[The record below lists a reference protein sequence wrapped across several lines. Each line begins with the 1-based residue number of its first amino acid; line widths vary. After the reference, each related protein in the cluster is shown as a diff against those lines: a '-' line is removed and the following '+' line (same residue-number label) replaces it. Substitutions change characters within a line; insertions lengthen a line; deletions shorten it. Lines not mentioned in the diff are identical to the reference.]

1 MSYYDDW
8 DGTVANPTVYVE
20 NGAASWVLDSN
31 GNPYVVTKRYKMG
44 FDLTP
49 KAQKAETTLPQTQS
63 IRPFMLVF

>member
-1 MSYYDDW
+1 MSSW
-8 DGTVANPTVYVE
+8 DGSVVNPTVYVE
-20 NGAASWVLDSN
+20 NGLESWVLDSN

-49 KAQKAETTLPQTQS
+49 KAQKAETTLQTQS

>member
-1 MSYYDDW
+1 MSSW
-8 DGTVANPTVYVE
+8 DGTVVNPTVYVE
-20 NGAASWVLDSN
+20 NGLESWVLDSN

-49 KAQKAETTLPQTQS
+49 KAQKAETTLQTQS

>member
-1 MSYYDDW
+1 MSSW
-8 DGTVANPTVYVE
+8 DGSVVNPTVYVE
-20 NGAASWVLDSN
+20 NGLESWVLDSN

-49 KAQKAETTLPQTQS
+49 KAQQEETTLQTQS

>member
-1 MSYYDDW
+1 MSSW
-8 DGTVANPTVYVE
+8 DGSVVNPTVYVE
-20 NGAASWVLDSN
+20 NGLESWVLDSN

-49 KAQKAETTLPQTQS
+49 KAQKEETTLPQTQS

>member
-1 MSYYDDW
+1 MSSW
-8 DGTVANPTVYVE
+8 DGTVVNPTVYVE
-20 NGAASWVLDSN
+20 NGLESWVLDSN

-49 KAQKAETTLPQTQS
+49 KAQKAETTLLQTQS